1 MASTTGVAIGMQNQ
15 ELDGSDDVTGW
26 YANVTYKFPTQKNV
40 SVFAEVADTDKDN
53 ADMGFLAG
61 MRVKF

>member
-1 MASTTGVAIGMQNQ
+1 MQNQ